1 MTVFSAATLLFL
13 VMDPFGNIPIFLS
26 ILEPYSAARR
36 LRIIARELLIA
47 LAVLMTFLF
56 AGQYI
61 LAALHISESS
71 LTAAGGVILFLIA
84 LRMIFPKAGGVMEH
98 GAGDDGGEPL
108 VVPLAIPLI
117 AGPSA
122 MASVM
127 FIMSSDPSRAPIWA
141 GAVFLAW
148 LLTGTVLMLAVRFSR
163 WLGRR
168 GLTAIQRLMGMIL
181 TAIAINMMMT
191 GIREFFAL

>member
-1 MTVFSAATLLFL
+1 MTILSAATLLFL

-36 LRIIARELLIA
+36 LRIILREMLIA
-47 LAVLMTFLF
+47 LAVLLLFLF

-61 LAALHISESS
+61 LDALGISEPS

-84 LRMIFPKAGGVMEH
+84 LRMIFPRAGGGGMVEH
-98 GAGDDGGEPL
+98 NAEDEPL

-122 MASVM
+122 LASVM
-127 FIMSSDPSRAPIWA
+127 FIMSSDPSRAGVWA
-141 GAVFLAW
+141 VAVFTAW
-148 LLTGTVLMLAVRFSR
+148 LLTGFVLLLAVRFSR

-191 GIREFFAL
+191 GIRDFFAL

>member
-36 LRIIARELLIA
+36 LRIIVRELLIA
-47 LAVLMTFLF
+47 LGILLLFLF
-56 AGQYI
+56 AGQFI
-61 LAALHISESS
+61 LDALHISGSS

-84 LRMIFPKAGGVMEH
+84 LRMIFPRAGGVMEH
-98 GAGDDGGEPL
+98 GGDDGEPL
-108 VVPLAIPLI
+108 IVPLAIPLI

-122 MASVM
+122 LASVM
-127 FIMSSDPSRAPIWA
+127 FIMSSDPARVGVWTVS
-141 GAVFLAW
+141 VLLAW
-148 LLTGTVLMLAVRFSR
+148 LLTATVLVLAVRFSR
-163 WLGRR
+163 LLGRR

-181 TAIAINMMMT
+181 TAIAINMMLT

>member
-1 MTVFSAATLLFL
+1 MTVLSAATLLFL

-26 ILEPYSAARR
+26 LLEPYSPARR
-36 LRIIARELLIA
+36 LRIIVRELLIA
-47 LAVLMTFLF
+47 LGILFVFLF

-61 LAALHISESS
+61 LDALHISGSS

-84 LRMIFPKAGGVMEH
+84 LRMIFPRAGGVMEH
-98 GAGDDGGEPL
+98 GADDGEPL
-108 VVPLAIPLI
+108 IVPLAIPLI

-122 MASVM
+122 LASVM
-127 FIMSSDPSRAPIWA
+127 FIMSSDPARAGVWA
-141 GAVFLAW
+141 VAVFLAW
-148 LLTGTVLMLAVRFSR
+148 LFTATVLVLAVRFSKL
-163 WLGRR
+163 LGRR

-181 TAIAINMMMT
+181 TAIAINMILT

>member
-1 MTVFSAATLLFL
+1 MTILSAATLLFL

-36 LRIIARELLIA
+36 LRIILRELLIA
-47 LAVLMTFLF
+47 LAVLLLFLF

-61 LAALHISESS
+61 LDALGISESS

-84 LRMIFPKAGGVMEH
+84 LRMIFPRAGGGGMVEH
-98 GAGDDGGEPL
+98 SSEDEPL

-122 MASVM
+122 LASVM
-127 FIMSSDPSRAPIWA
+127 FIMSSDPARAGVWA
-141 GAVFLAW
+141 GAVFTAW
-148 LLTGTVLMLAVRFSR
+148 LLTGGVLLLAVRFSR

-191 GIREFFAL
+191 GIRDFFAL

>member
-1 MTVFSAATLLFL
+1 
-13 VMDPFGNIPIFLS
+13 MDPFGNIPIFLS
-26 ILEPYSAARR
+26 LLEPYSAARR
-36 LRIIARELLIA
+36 LRIILREMLIA
-47 LAVLMTFLF
+47 LAVLMLFLF
-56 AGQYI
+56 AGEYI
-61 LAALHISESS
+61 LDALGISESS

-84 LRMIFPKAGGVMEH
+84 LRMIFPRAGGVTEH
-98 GAGDDGGEPL
+98 STEPGTANGAEADEPL

-122 MASVM
+122 LASVM
-127 FIMSSDPSRAPIWA
+127 FIMSSDPSRAGVWA
-141 GAVFLAW
+141 GAVFTAW
-148 LLTGTVLMLAVRFSR
+148 FFTGLVLMLAVRFSR

-191 GIREFFAL
+191 GVRDFFAL

>member
-1 MTVFSAATLLFL
+1 
-13 VMDPFGNIPIFLS
+13 MDPFGNIPIFLS
-26 ILEPYSAARR
+26 ILEPFEARRR

-47 LAVLMTFLF
+47 LGVLLLFLF

-61 LAALHISESS
+61 LDALNISGAS

-84 LRMIFPKAGGVMEH
+84 LRMIFPRAGGVMEH
-98 GAGDDGGEPL
+98 GGEAEGEPL

-127 FIMSSDPSRAPIWA
+127 FIMSSDPSRAGAWA
-141 GAVFLAW
+141 AAVVGAW
-148 LLTGTVLMLAVRFSR
+148 LLTATVLMLAVRFSR
-163 WLGRR
+163 LLGRR

-181 TAIAINMMMT
+181 TAIAINMMLT

>member
-1 MTVFSAATLLFL
+1 
-13 VMDPFGNIPIFLS
+13 MDPFGNIPIFLS

-36 LRIIARELLIA
+36 LRIIAREMLVA
-47 LAVLMTFLF
+47 LAVLLLFLF

-61 LAALHISESS
+61 LDALGISEPS

-84 LRMIFPKAGGVMEH
+84 LRMIFPRAGGVMEH
-98 GAGDDGGEPL
+98 GEGDGEPL

-122 MASVM
+122 LASVM
-127 FIMSSDPSRAPIWA
+127 FIMSSDPSRAGVWA

-148 LLTGTVLMLAVRFSR
+148 LLTGGVLMLAVRFSR

-168 GLTAIQRLMGMIL
+168 GLTALQRLMGMIL

-191 GIREFFAL
+191 GIRAFFAL

>member
-1 MTVFSAATLLFL
+1 MTVLSAATLLFL

-36 LRIIARELLIA
+36 LRIIAREMLIA
-47 LAVLMTFLF
+47 LAVLLLFLF

-61 LAALHISESS
+61 LDALGISEPS

-84 LRMIFPKAGGVMEH
+84 LRMIFPRAGGVMEH
-98 GAGDDGGEPL
+98 SAEDDGEPL
-108 VVPLAIPLI
+108 VMPLVIPLI

-122 MASVM
+122 LASVM
-127 FIMSSDPSRAPIWA
+127 FIMGSDPS
-141 GAVFLAW
+141 AW
-148 LLTGTVLMLAVRFSR
+148 LLTGSVLMLAVRFSR
-163 WLGRR
+163 FLGRR

-181 TAIAINMMMT
+181 TAIAINMMLT

>member
-1 MTVFSAATLLFL
+1 
-13 VMDPFGNIPIFLS
+13 MDPFGNIPIFLS

-36 LRIIARELLIA
+36 LRIIAREMLIA

-61 LAALHISESS
+61 LDALGISEPS
-71 LTAAGGVILFLIA
+71 LTAAGGVVLFLIA
-84 LRMIFPKAGGVMEH
+84 LRMIFPRAGGVMEH
-98 GAGDDGGEPL
+98 SAEDDGEPL

-127 FIMSSDPSRAPIWA
+127 LIMGSDPARAGVWA
-141 GAVFLAW
+141 GAVFSAW
-148 LLTGTVLMLAVRFSR
+148 LLTGSVLMLAVRFSR
-163 WLGRR
+163 FLGRR

-181 TAIAINMMMT
+181 TAIAINMMLT